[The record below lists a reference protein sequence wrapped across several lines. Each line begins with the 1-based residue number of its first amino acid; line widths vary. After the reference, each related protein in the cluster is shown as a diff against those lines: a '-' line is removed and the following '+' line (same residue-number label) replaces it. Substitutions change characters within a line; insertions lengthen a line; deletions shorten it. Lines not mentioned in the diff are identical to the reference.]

1 MEDLWDQSSD
11 SNSAD
16 KILERNDEQEGSFN
30 NIANILEQARTVAGE
45 EKDDHEAFQVLDD
58 AIQEVIGICELL
70 RQ

>member
-1 MEDLWDQSSD
+1 MDHSSD
-11 SNSAD
+11 FSSAN
-16 KILERNDEQEGSFN
+16 KILERNDELEGSFN
-30 NIANILEQARTVAGE
+30 NIANILEHARTVAGE